1 MSCNGCRVL
10 RKGCS
15 DGCTIRPCL
24 EWIKSPDAQANATV
38 FLAKFYG
45 RAGLLNLLAA
55 GSDSLRPAL
64 FRSLLYEACGRMV
77 NPIYGSVGLL
87 WSGQWEACQ
96 AAVEAVLKGN
106 RIVQVS
112 SEAVAAAQ
120 ATPPLSLRAYDIRH
134 VAKDTADPLRVSRA
148 GRTRFKRASSSTAKS
163 KSSGAKRA
171 PSIPGRETERV
182 AVGEHDDCLDRA
194 PSHEESAG
202 SHDHGGH
209 VDDDG
214 MAAVEQT
221 LEESEDTEIEAGSH
235 SHVSQAEQSPLQPMP
250 QVAQDDAH
258 DDEIELELTLGFEP
272 VTRVVRSPPARFDFS
287 SFSAESCHIGLR
299 LELSA

>member
-1 MSCNGCRVL
+1 MRMSCNGCRVL
-10 RKGCS
+10 RKGCT

-24 EWIKSPDAQANATV
+24 EWIKSPEAQANATV

-45 RAGLLNLLAA
+45 RAGLLNLLTA
-55 GSDSLRPAL
+55 GSDSLRLAL

-112 SEAVAAAQ
+112 SEAIADAQ
-120 ATPPLSLRAYDIRH
+120 ATPPLRAYDIRH
-134 VAKDTADPLRVSRA
+134 VPKDTANPLRVSRA
-148 GRTRFKRASSSTAKS
+148 GRTQFKRASSSMAKS
-163 KSSGAKRA
+163 KSSGAERV
-171 PSIPGRETERV
+171 SRSSGQETEQV
-182 AVGEHDDCLDRA
+182 AVREHDDDLDRA

-202 SHDHGGH
+202 SHDHRGH

-214 MAAVEQT
+214 VAVEQT
-221 LEESEDTEIEAGSH
+221 RVGSEDTEVEAG
-235 SHVSQAEQSPLQPMP
+235 SHVSQAEQSTSPPMR
-250 QVAQDDAH
+250 QVAPDDAH
-258 DDEIELELTLGFEP
+258 DNKIELELTLGFDP
-272 VTRVVRSPPARFDFS
+272 ITRVVRSPPARLDVS
-287 SFSAESCHIGLR
+287 SLSAEPSHVALR
-299 LELSA
+299 LDLSA